1 MKVLKSVLK
10 LRIET
15 VAMTGDLYVWKMY
28 IYIKL
33 WRNSKLK
40 PIKYKVEEVRIL
52 KNDHIPAPMLKIG
65 LCRKRGLVN
74 ANDSH
79 LQQTWARVY
88 TNFKS
93 KPFDSQIL
101 KNSLRQSRYFPQQ
114 AKAVFDKVSDPDI
127 KNYPGLI
134 SMLQRFQICI
144 A

>member
-1 MKVLKSVLK
+1 
-10 LRIET
+10 
-15 VAMTGDLYVWKMY
+15 
-28 IYIKL
+28 
-33 WRNSKLK
+33 
-40 PIKYKVEEVRIL
+40 
-52 KNDHIPAPMLKIG
+52 MLKIG